1 MTQQEYDKRRY
12 RERRDERLAQ
22 QRDYDR
28 DYRAKG
34 LRKPRKAA
42 KPRSIRDHERYLEN
56 RDKILAQQK
65 QYRETHRD
73 EIRER
78 HRRWRHER
86 TVAKLREIYKELS

>member
-1 MTQQEYDKRRY
+1 MTQKEYDRQRY
-12 RERRDERLAQ
+12 LRHRDEHLAQ
-22 QRDYDR
+22 QREYDM

-56 RDKILAQQK
+56 REKILAKQK

-78 HRRWRHER
+78 HRCWRHER

>member
-1 MTQQEYDKRRY
+1 MTQQEYDHKRY
-12 RERRDERLAQ
+12 LANRDAILQQ
-22 QRDYDR
+22 QREYDM

-56 RDKILAQQK
+56 RERILAQQK

-86 TVAKLREIYKELS
+86 TVKKLREIYKELS

>member
-1 MTQQEYDKRRY
+1 MTQQEYDQRRY
-12 RERRDERLAQ
+12 LERRDERLAQ

-42 KPRSIRDHERYLEN
+42 KPRSIRDHERYLE
-56 RDKILAQQK
+56 KILAQQK

-86 TVAKLREIYKELS
+86 TVKKLREIYKELS